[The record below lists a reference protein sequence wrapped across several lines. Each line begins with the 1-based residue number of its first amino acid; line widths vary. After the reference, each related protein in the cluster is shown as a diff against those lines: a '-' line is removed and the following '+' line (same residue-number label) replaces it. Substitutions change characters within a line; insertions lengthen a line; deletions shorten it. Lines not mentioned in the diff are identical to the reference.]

1 MGNPGDLIQ
10 MKYVIAS
17 VLYSG
22 IGVLVLIISYVIIDL
37 LTPKVSIYKELI
49 EKQNIAVAIFLGAIA
64 IGIATIIASAIH
76 G

>member
-10 MKYVIAS
+10 MKYVVAA

-22 IGVLVLIISYVIIDL
+22 IGLFVFIISYVIIDL
-37 LTPKVSIYKELI
+37 STPKVSIYKELV
-49 EKQNIAVAIFLGAIA
+49 EKQNIAVAIFLGSIA
-64 IGIATIIASAIH
+64 LGVATIIASAIH

>member
-1 MGNPGDLIQ
+1 MGNPGDFIQ

-37 LTPKVSIYKELI
+37 LTPKVSIYKEI
-49 EKQNIAVAIFLGAIA
+49 VEKQNIAVAIALGAIA
-64 IGIATIIASAIH
+64 LGIATIIASAIH